1 MYTYTKMIKLYI
13 YIYIIN
19 STHII
24 FRYLQTFLATATLST
39 NRKKLKFIN
48 NIQVKYF
55 CNFAF
60 NLINIFFKKGV
71 AHSGPCGAQT
81 GNLGGTAPCSDQLS

>member
-13 YIYIIN
+13 YIYIMN

-48 NIQVKYF
+48 NIKVKYF

-60 NLINIFFKKGV
+60 NLI
-71 AHSGPCGAQT
+71 
-81 GNLGGTAPCSDQLS
+81 